1 MRLALSLVALSL
13 SAVAQAQT
21 PTTMTLDEAVG
32 LARRNNPTFNAQV
45 NQRRSADADVRAA
58 YATFLPTLGAG
69 VNGNYQKSGNQFVS
83 GVALGNASD
92 VVQAGYGIR
101 LNYNINSA
109 ILFAPKLVGARR
121 DAAEAD
127 VVGGAEFLRSRV
139 TQDYLGVLQ
148 AQANAALTDTL
159 MATRKGQLE
168 LARARQSVGAGTVLD
183 VRQAEVAY
191 GQAEVAL
198 LQARNAAEVG
208 VLRFFELIGVARPEN
223 VVFTTKFPI
232 TPFTLKLD
240 SLQDL
245 ARTTN
250 PGLNALKSSEK
261 AATLN
266 VRANQGQYAPTLS
279 FSTGWGGN
287 ASKFTDDNFLIQRD
301 SLQQVGRLGSCIA
314 QDEVR
319 VAAGLASLNCNTTYA
334 YNPASG
340 QAAVAANDEFNYIKA
355 PRSFQV
361 SVNMNI
367 FDGLGRETRLQNA
380 QIQRD
385 NAKFNVKAREL
396 GLKADV
402 TQAYLNLQTAIKT
415 VEMQEV
421 NAALARE
428 QLSFAEER
436 YRVGA
441 ATFLELTTSRGTF
454 EQASIDRLN
463 SIYNYHRSFAALEN
477 AVGRPLR

>member
-13 SAVAQAQT
+13 TAVAQAQT
-21 PTTMTLDEAVG
+21 PTTLTLDEAVG

-45 NQRRSADADVRAA
+45 NQRRAADADVRQA
-58 YATFLPTLGAG
+58 YATFLPTLSGG
-69 VNGNYQKSGNQFVS
+69 LNGNYQKSGDQFVS

-109 ILFAPKLVGARR
+109 ILFAPKLYASRR

-127 VVGGAEFLRSRV
+127 VIGGAEFLRSRV

-168 LARARQSVGAGTVLD
+168 LARAKQSVGAGTVLD
-183 VRQAEVAY
+183 VRQAEVAF

-208 VLRFFELIGVARPEN
+208 VLRFFELMGVASPEN

-232 TPFTLKLD
+232 TPFTVSLD

-279 FSTGWGGN
+279 FSTSWGGQ
-287 ASKFTDDNFLIQRD
+287 ASKYTDDAFPFLQD
-301 SLQQVGRLGSCIA
+301 SLRQVSQLRGCVA
-314 QDEVR
+314 QDSIRTAV
-319 VAAGLASLNCNTTYA
+319 GFNSLNCNTVLA
-334 YNPASG
+334 YNPQQSLD
-340 QAAVAANDEFNYIKA
+340 AVTLNDAFNYRKS
-355 PRSFQV
+355 PRSFQIGI
-361 SVNMNI
+361 NMNI

-385 NAKFNVKAREL
+385 NAKFNVKAREI

-402 TQAYLNLQTAIKT
+402 TQAYLNLQTAVKT

-441 ATFLELTTSRGTF
+441 ATFLELTQSRGTF